1 MTKWCMLLLAMSA
14 CGSPPIEAAP
24 AGGGPHAP
32 SIEVHPVAHDAI
44 CVTKGDVADAAI
56 RQPTVRAFARGS
68 HGDAAAL
75 TFTFGGDAD
84 QARALANGELRRQM
98 GVKLRAQDS
107 CNVVYVMWRL
117 DPKPKLEV
125 SVKAN
130 PGKRTHEEC
139 GADGYT
145 KIRPVRSHPL
155 PELEVGSTHTLRA
168 EIVGDDLHAWI
179 DGALVW
185 SGSLPAEA
193 RAISG
198 PAGMRSDNVKLDN
211 LALAAPHA
219 GGGGAATECKK
230 TEHDD

>member
-1 MTKWCMLLLAMSA
+1 MKYTLLLLMAA
-14 CGSPPIEAAP
+14 CGTTHVEAAP
-24 AGGGPHAP
+24 AGGDRAP
-32 SIEVHPVAHDAI
+32 TIEVHPIAHDQI
-44 CVTKGDVADAAI
+44 CVTKGDVASAAV
-56 RQPTVRAFARGS
+56 RQPTVRAFARGAG
-68 HGDAAAL
+68 GDAAAL

-84 QARALANGELRRQM
+84 QGRALANGELRRQM
-98 GVKLRAQDS
+98 GLKLRAQDS

-139 GADGYT
+139 GAEGYT
-145 KIRPVRSHPL
+145 KIKPAAARPVPQL
-155 PELEVGSTHTLRA
+155 DVGATHTLRA
-168 EIVGDDLHAWI
+168 EIVGDALYAWI
-179 DGALVW
+179 DNALVW
-185 SGSLPAEA
+185 TGSLPPDA

-211 LALAAPHA
+211 ISLAAPR
-219 GGGGAATECKK
+219 GGAAQECKK

>member
-1 MTKWCMLLLAMSA
+1 MKSILLLVMTA
-14 CGSPPIEAAP
+14 CGTTHVEAAP
-24 AGGGPHAP
+24 AGGERAP
-32 SIEVHPVAHDAI
+32 SIEVHAIAHEQI
-44 CVTKGDVADAAI
+44 CVTKGDVASAAI
-56 RQPTVRAFARGS
+56 RQPTVRAFARGAG
-68 HGDAAAL
+68 GDAASL
-75 TFTFGGDAD
+75 TFTFGGDAE

-98 GVKLRAQDS
+98 GLKLRAQDS

-145 KIRPVRSHPL
+145 KIKPAAARRVPPL
-155 PELEVGSTHTLRA
+155 DIGSTHTLRA
-168 EIVGDDLHAWI
+168 EIVGDALYAWI
-179 DGALVW
+179 DNALVW
-185 SGSLPAEA
+185 TGTLPPEA
-193 RAISG
+193 REISG

-211 LALAAPHA
+211 IALAAPRA
-219 GGGGAATECKK
+219 GAARTEECKK

>member
-1 MTKWCMLLLAMSA
+1 VKWGMLLVAMTA
-14 CGSPPIEAAP
+14 CGAPPLEAAP
-24 AGGGPHAP
+24 APGEAP
-32 SIEVHPVAHDAI
+32 TIDVHPVGHDQI
-44 CVTKGDVADAAI
+44 CVTKGAVADAAI
-56 RQPTVRAFARGS
+56 REPTVRAFARGS
-68 HGDAAAL
+68 QGDAAAM

-84 QARALANGELRRQM
+84 RGRALANGELRRQM
-98 GVKLRAQDS
+98 GLKLRAQDS

-145 KIRPVRSHPL
+145 KIKPAHSHAL
-155 PELEVGSTHTLRA
+155 PSLEVGSTHTMRA
-168 EIVGDDLHAWI
+168 EIRGDELRAWV

-185 SGSLPAEA
+185 AGTLPPEA

-198 PAGMRSDNVKLDN
+198 PAGMRSDNVKLDG
-211 LALAAPHA
+211 LALSAPLSKAASP
-219 GGGGAATECKK
+219 ECKK